1 MKKALIVSTSRVTA
15 ITPKL
20 RTESEVLCFTD
31 IDEGLEWV
39 KLNKDKVL
47 NYHFAKIID

>member
-31 IDEGLEWV
+31 IHMGLKWIQS
-39 KLNKDKVL
+39 NKDKVL
-47 NYHFAKIID
+47 NYHYAKIID

>member
-1 MKKALIVSTSRVTA
+1 MKKGLIVSTSRVTA

-31 IDEGLEWV
+31 IDHGLKWIAS
-39 KLNKDKVL
+39 NKDKVL